1 MNYPTP
7 PKSAFLPTI
16 KPSNYPYVYMG
27 ELNEDHYE
35 PDILERYSGVIK
47 TGSKK
52 SFLHYRTYDW
62 TNENYY
68 VELKSRN
75 NDYRI
80 YPTTMIGYNKVQE
93 WERDKTDRRYF
104 FLFGF
109 LDGFYEWELTQD
121 SFDAIGGIKAVK
133 VAPPMYQSK
142 ETYTTFNEEKLH
154 LYIPIQKLIKI
165 SDKGCLV
172 PNDLIHK
179 SRRSSGL
186 HPCGVC
192 WIKL

>member
-1 MNYPTP
+1 
-7 PKSAFLPTI
+7 
-16 KPSNYPYVYMG
+16 MG
-27 ELNEDHYE
+27 ELNEVHYE
-35 PDILERYSGVIK
+35 PDILERYSGVMK

-109 LDGFYEWELTQD
+109 LDGFYEWELTQA
-121 SFDAIGGIKAVK
+121 SFDAIGGSFISLYKTLHNHSAANEQVSRSKPK
-133 VAPPMYQSK
+133 VRYS
-142 ETYTTFNEEKLH
+142 FN
-154 LYIPIQKLIKI
+154 
-165 SDKGCLV
+165 S
-172 PNDLIHK
+172 
-179 SRRSSGL
+179 
-186 HPCGVC
+186 
-192 WIKL
+192 